1 MNLRDFKSKYN
12 LYTPIKQG
20 NSHIQGWQ
28 SDSDVFRQ
36 MINRYKPDTI
46 IEVGTW
52 LGASALHM
60 ASLIKD
66 RDFSILCVD
75 TFLGSNAALWDD
87 YPKDLIGDFSAI
99 YDQFC
104 VNITSHYLND
114 QVAPL
119 PMTSSSAAEL
129 LRNNHV
135 TVDMVYIDAGHR
147 YREVLADLED
157 WYPLA
162 NKVVLGDDYS
172 PVWAGVQDAVKDFTS
187 AHNISYEVTDQKF
200 IIGK

>member
-12 LYTPIKQG
+12 LRTPIKQG
-20 NSHIQGWQ
+20 DSHIQGWQ
-28 SDSDVFRQ
+28 SNSDVFKHV
-36 MINRYKPDTI
+36 ITKYKPDTI
-46 IEVGTW
+46 IEVGSW

-87 YPKDLIGDFSAI
+87 YPKDLLNNFSSI
-99 YDQFC
+99 YDQYC
-104 VNITSHYLND
+104 INITSHYLND

-129 LRNNHV
+129 LKNNHV
-135 TVDMVYIDAGHR
+135 IVDMVYIDAGHR
-147 YREVLADLED
+147 YRDVLADLED

-162 NKVVLGDDYS
+162 NKVVVGDDYS
-172 PVWAGVQDAVKDFTS
+172 PVWAGVQDAVKDFS
-187 AHNISYEVTDQKF
+187 AAHNISYEVMDQKF